1 LTGVNLVSN
10 DAAMA
15 RRTPGTRERILDA
28 TWSLLAQRKPASIGQ
43 IARASRVSRQA
54 VYLHFPNRAALL
66 AETARRHDV
75 ESGFVA
81 RIEATR
87 LLDPVEGLN
96 ALVREWFA
104 YIPQVEIVVSALLA
118 LNEAGRDGAGAF
130 ANRMEDLHQAAASAV
145 HRVAKSGRLA
155 RQWTEEE
162 ATAWVW
168 SRVHL
173 TAWRHLVNECGW
185 APQAVLERTLASLAS
200 DILRPK

>member
-1 LTGVNLVSN
+1 
-10 DAAMA
+10 M
-15 RRTPGTRERILDA
+15 
-28 TWSLLAQRKPASIGQ
+28 
-43 IARASRVSRQA
+43 SRQA

-66 AETARRHDV
+66 AETARRHDFQ
-75 ESGFVA
+75 SGFIA

-104 YIPQVEIVVSALLA
+104 YIPQVEVVASALLA

-130 ANRMEDLHQAAASAV
+130 ANRMEDLRQAAAIAV

-155 RQWTEEE
+155 RQWSEEE

-173 TAWRHLVNECGW
+173 TTWRHLVNECGW

-200 DILRPK
+200 DILRPKHR